1 MKLTRFRFLP
11 ALLLLLAAFA
21 VARADTAPVEY
32 RIEPGSKG
40 SYAVITGAATPTD
53 LVIPSQVEG
62 IPVREIGRGAFAGC
76 TTLKTLTV
84 EQGVRTVGMN
94 AFEGCTGLEEVVL
107 PGSLTFV
114 EKDAFRD
121 CGSLREITM
130 PGIIRAGQV
139 REDAFAGV
147 GLTELKLSSGVDLFD
162 PGLQEETERVV
173 TRLDG
178 WLFRPVADG
187 TLMITG
193 ADGDPRR
200 LDIPAEIGGRKVSAI
215 GEGAFRGRASLR
227 SVTLP
232 EGLRTIGSRA
242 FSDCTSLKEIVFP
255 STLEEAGPLAF
266 FRTALDSPA
275 LPEGAREKSSLV
287 WYASE
292 DRQDRAGGW
301 TWNLLADGTAM
312 ISGYP
317 APYDRSMTLPNE
329 IDGHAVTAVMQEESR
344 YLAGADRIGTV
355 KLPAGLK
362 VIGER
367 AFYRFSG
374 IRELVIPSGL
384 EEIGDGAFYNA
395 AHVDHIK
402 LPAGLKRLGRSA
414 FSYCR
419 RLGSISLPDGLEE
432 IAPRTFEGCTRLNQV
447 RFPATLKVIGERAF
461 CQSNLSMVKLPESL
475 EVIRRGAFL
484 EHRIAD
490 LTIPAGVKHVSAEA
504 FYSYRPGCP
513 KKVRILNP
521 DTELETGVFGYDLR
535 DPEGSIDNPLNWIDL
550 YREQPV
556 NDWKNPIQLTCYP
569 GSTADVMYTY
579 KVKKDYIR
587 VKK

>member
-139 REDAFAGV
+139 REGAFAGV

-200 LDIPAEIGGRKVSAI
+200 LEIPAEIGGRKVSAI
-215 GEGAFRGRASLR
+215 GD
-227 SVTLP
+227 
-232 EGLRTIGSRA
+232 RA

-317 APYDRSMTLPNE
+317 APYDRSMTLPGE

-344 YLAGADRIGTV
+344 YLSGADRIGTV

-461 CQSNLSMVKLPESL
+461 CQSNLSMIKLPESL

-513 KKVRILNP
+513 K
-521 DTELETGVFGYDLR
+521 
-535 DPEGSIDNPLNWIDL
+535 SIDNPLNWIDL

>member
-1 MKLTRFRFLP
+1 
-11 ALLLLLAAFA
+11 
-21 VARADTAPVEY
+21 
-32 RIEPGSKG
+32 
-40 SYAVITGAATPTD
+40 
-53 LVIPSQVEG
+53 
-62 IPVREIGRGAFAGC
+62 
-76 TTLKTLTV
+76 
-84 EQGVRTVGMN
+84 
-94 AFEGCTGLEEVVL
+94 
-107 PGSLTFV
+107 
-114 EKDAFRD
+114 
-121 CGSLREITM
+121 
-130 PGIIRAGQV
+130 
-139 REDAFAGV
+139 
-147 GLTELKLSSGVDLFD
+147 
-162 PGLQEETERVV
+162 
-173 TRLDG
+173 
-178 WLFRPVADG
+178 
-187 TLMITG
+187 
-193 ADGDPRR
+193 
-200 LDIPAEIGGRKVSAI
+200 
-215 GEGAFRGRASLR
+215 
-227 SVTLP
+227 
-232 EGLRTIGSRA
+232 
-242 FSDCTSLKEIVFP
+242 
-255 STLEEAGPLAF
+255 
-266 FRTALDSPA
+266 
-275 LPEGAREKSSLV
+275 
-287 WYASE
+287 
-292 DRQDRAGGW
+292 
-301 TWNLLADGTAM
+301 
-312 ISGYP
+312 
-317 APYDRSMTLPNE
+317 MTLPNE

-535 DPEGSIDNPLNWIDL
+535 DPEGSIDNLLNWIDL

>member
-1 MKLTRFRFLP
+1 MVESSWILKILMINLKT
-11 ALLLLLAAFA
+11 A
-21 VARADTAPVEY
+21 VAQK
-32 RIEPGSKG
+32 EPSTRVRDF
-40 SYAVITGAATPTD
+40 SASAFFSITD
-53 LVIPSQVEG
+53 S
-62 IPVREIGRGAFAGC
+62 
-76 TTLKTLTV
+76 
-84 EQGVRTVGMN
+84 N
-94 AFEGCTGLEEVVL
+94 GLL
-107 PGSLTFV
+107 P
-114 EKDAFRD
+114 
-121 CGSLREITM
+121 
-130 PGIIRAGQV
+130 
-139 REDAFAGV
+139 
-147 GLTELKLSSGVDLFD
+147 
-162 PGLQEETERVV
+162 
-173 TRLDG
+173 
-178 WLFRPVADG
+178 
-187 TLMITG
+187 
-193 ADGDPRR
+193 
-200 LDIPAEIGGRKVSAI
+200 
-215 GEGAFRGRASLR
+215 
-227 SVTLP
+227 
-232 EGLRTIGSRA
+232 
-242 FSDCTSLKEIVFP
+242 LKEIVFP

-292 DRQDRAGGW
+292 DQQDRAGGW

-344 YLAGADRIGTV
+344 YLSGADRIGTV

>member
-200 LDIPAEIGGRKVSAI
+200 LEIPAEIGGRKVSAI
-215 GEGAFRGRASLR
+215 GEGAFRGRASR
-227 SVTLP
+227 
-232 EGLRTIGSRA
+232 EGKPHA
-242 FSDCTSLKEIVFP
+242 
-255 STLEEAGPLAF
+255 
-266 FRTALDSPA
+266 
-275 LPEGAREKSSLV
+275 
-287 WYASE
+287 
-292 DRQDRAGGW
+292 
-301 TWNLLADGTAM
+301 
-312 ISGYP
+312 
-317 APYDRSMTLPNE
+317 
-329 IDGHAVTAVMQEESR
+329 GHA
-344 YLAGADRIGTV
+344 
-355 KLPAGLK
+355 PAG
-362 VIGER
+362 
-367 AFYRFSG
+367 
-374 IRELVIPSGL
+374 
-384 EEIGDGAFYNA
+384 
-395 AHVDHIK
+395 
-402 LPAGLKRLGRSA
+402 
-414 FSYCR
+414 
-419 RLGSISLPDGLEE
+419 
-432 IAPRTFEGCTRLNQV
+432 
-447 RFPATLKVIGERAF
+447 
-461 CQSNLSMVKLPESL
+461 
-475 EVIRRGAFL
+475 
-484 EHRIAD
+484 
-490 LTIPAGVKHVSAEA
+490 
-504 FYSYRPGCP
+504 
-513 KKVRILNP
+513 
-521 DTELETGVFGYDLR
+521 
-535 DPEGSIDNPLNWIDL
+535 
-550 YREQPV
+550 
-556 NDWKNPIQLTCYP
+556 
-569 GSTADVMYTY
+569 
-579 KVKKDYIR
+579 
-587 VKK
+587 